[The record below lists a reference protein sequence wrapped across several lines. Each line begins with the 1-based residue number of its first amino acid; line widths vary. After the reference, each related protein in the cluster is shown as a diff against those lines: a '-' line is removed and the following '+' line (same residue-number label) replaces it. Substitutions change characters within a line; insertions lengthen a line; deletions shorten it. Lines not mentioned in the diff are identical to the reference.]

1 LSSGLAADSEQRSGA
16 PRGQSCQR
24 FPPPQ
29 LVVSEGKIKT
39 HVAHI
44 RRKIDVRD
52 RVHAV
57 IYA

>member
-1 LSSGLAADSEQRSGA
+1 LAADSEQRSGA